1 MKRPKQSNKTDTN
14 QISAELITCC
24 DLVAKFKVDTPEEKL
39 IVKGFV
45 EDIFNVLIKIDDL
58 SMQLA
63 VSERLLSGNVKSKN
77 AGNIKLSN
85 KFVRIILGFC
95 VGKEVLSL
103 ILYSYIVWKT

>member
-1 MKRPKQSNKTDTN
+1 M
-14 QISAELITCC
+14 
-24 DLVAKFKVDTPEEKL
+24 DTPEEKL
-39 IVKGFV
+39 IVKGFI

-63 VSERLLSGNVKSKN
+63 VSERLLSGNVKAKN

-95 VGKEVLSL
+95 VGKEVRKR
-103 ILYSYIVWKT
+103 IYIGYTPNK